1 MPPRGPRGHSEVLPL
16 LTLASPPWYGASPA
30 TSTPER
36 AAKVVQKHETKA
48 DFAALC
54 GVTKGAITRAMKNI
68 FPSAVVGDRI
78 NTAHPAAIA
87 YRARQLVRTAPP
99 AVVPP
104 PGSDELFVT
113 AHEICEAAGR
123 WTASTIM
130 RGLKTGY
137 TRAARIHEQL
147 QAAGYGT
154 PPELPV
160 GPTDTPTPPKTPAG
174 RQAARPS
181 SRRAAPADG
190 DLGGVEADVEAPED
204 LGEIANWT
212 VQAVVDKF
220 GTRRGFIDWLKA
232 LRAIEDVH
240 EKRIKNAQLA
250 GRLVSRRLVAT
261 GVIDVFNSANVR
273 LMTDG
278 AKAITAATAAKRAGG
293 ESENEI
299 EAHVADLIGSFI
311 RPVKSK
317 IERNLASATPDDV

>member
-1 MPPRGPRGHSEVLPL
+1 VVRCQPCYVNHLRGPQ
-16 LTLASPPWYGASPA
+16 
-30 TSTPER
+30 
-36 AAKVVQKHETKA
+36 KVVQKHETKA

-87 YRARQLVRTAPP
+87 YRERLLARYAPP

-104 PGSDELFVT
+104 PGSDELFMA

-160 GPTDTPTPPKTPAG
+160 GPTDTPTPPK
-174 RQAARPS
+174 AATSRPTG
-181 SRRAAPADG
+181 RRAAPADG
-190 DLGGVEADVEAPED
+190 DLGGVEADVEPPED

-250 GRLVSRRLVAT
+250 GLLVSRRLVAT